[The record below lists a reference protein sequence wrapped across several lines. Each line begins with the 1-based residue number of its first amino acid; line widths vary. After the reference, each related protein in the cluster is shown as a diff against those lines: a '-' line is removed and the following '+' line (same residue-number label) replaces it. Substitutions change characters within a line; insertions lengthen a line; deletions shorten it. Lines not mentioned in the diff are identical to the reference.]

1 MNKFRK
7 NTSEIKTNKEVL
19 AEEKSKFRK
28 SIVSYDEVKLTGKI
42 STELHEKLLAYEYWN
57 RLNHSEVLEEA
68 LGKFLSGKKIDEL
81 PEKEKNKNRPGRKR
95 K

>member
-1 MNKFRK
+1 MSKFRK
-7 NTSEIKTNKEVL
+7 NTSEIKTTKE
-19 AEEKSKFRK
+19 AKQEEPKFRK
-28 SIVSYDEVKLTGKI
+28 QTISPQEIKLTGKI
-42 STELHEKLLAYEYWN
+42 SSELHEKLIAYEYWN

-68 LGKFLSGKKIDEL
+68 LDIYLSSKEIKEL

>member
-7 NTSEIKTNKEVL
+7 NTSEIKTTKEVQ
-19 AEEKSKFRK
+19 EEKPKFRK
-28 SIVSYDEVKLTGKI
+28 PTISAEEVKLTGKI
-42 STELHEKLLAYEYWN
+42 SSDLHQKLIAFEYWN
-57 RLNHSEVLEEA
+57 RVNHSEVLEEA
-68 LGKFLSGKKIDEL
+68 LDAYLSTKEIKEL